1 MIDLDIDGSLSMI
14 NGKELELAREK
25 AAAALEEVQCKS
37 GEGAEWLGWRDLMAD
52 PDDKLLQDITDLAEH
67 VCRDADTLI
76 VCGIGGSY
84 LGARAVIEAL
94 HGFFPSEDQVEVL
107 YAGNNISGKYLEQL
121 IDKLERPKSDGSKK
135 SVYLNVISKSG
146 KTLETA
152 LAFRILR
159 KWMHNRYGEGA
170 KSRIFCTTSKS
181 GGALNK
187 VVEKYGYKKFVI
199 PADVG
204 GRFSVLTPVGLLPIA
219 ISGIDVKELYYGAV
233 GEYERLE
240 NDNKRIIEYAA
251 ARYILYKHKK
261 EIDVIGTFEPELH
274 YLCKWMQQLLGESEG
289 KDGKGIFPAVT
300 TYSTD
305 LHSLGQ
311 MIQQGERNIMETFIN
326 VSNST
331 DRIRVDEQ
339 EDNSDELNYLAGK
352 TYHEVNNKAFMGT
365 RQAHVEGGVPTI
377 TVTLE
382 NLDTKNIGEFI
393 YFYELFTAT
402 FVYCLGVN
410 PFNQPG
416 VEAYKEAMYRLLGK
430 NGV

>member
-14 NGKELELAREK
+14 NEKELEMARNK
-25 AAAALEEVQCKS
+25 AKTALKDVQCKS
-37 GEGAEWLGWRDLMAD
+37 GEGSEWLGWRDLMAD
-52 PDDKLLQDITDLAEH
+52 PDDDLLDEITTLAEN
-67 VCRDADTLI
+67 VRQDADTLI

-94 HGFFPSEDQVEVL
+94 KDFFPDENQLEVL

-121 IDKLERPKSDGSKK
+121 IDKLERPKSDGSEQ

-159 KWMHNRYGEGA
+159 KWMHNRYEEDA
-170 KSRIFCTTSKS
+170 TSRIFCTTSEE

-187 VVEKYGYKKFVI
+187 VVEEFGYKKFTI

-219 ISGIDVKELYYGAV
+219 FSGIDIKELYYGAV
-233 GEYERLE
+233 SEYERLE
-240 NDNKRIIEYAA
+240 ANGKRIIDYAA
-251 ARYILYKHKK
+251 VRYVLYKHKK

-274 YLCKWMQQLLGESEG
+274 YLSKWMQQLLGESEG
-289 KDGKGIFPAVT
+289 KDGKGIFPTVT

-326 VSNST
+326 VGSSS
-331 DRIRVDEQ
+331 DRIVVEKQ
-339 EDNSDELNYLAGK
+339 QDNSDELNYLAGK
-352 TYHEVNNKAFMGT
+352 TYQEVNNKAFMGT

-377 TVTLE
+377 TVTLKE
-382 NLDTKNIGEFI
+382 LNTKNIGAFI

-416 VEAYKEAMYRLLGK
+416 VEAYKKAMYRLLGK